1 MCPSALNSRH
11 TLLIRAL
18 QMPCK
23 TVVFSGDSVFLTALN
38 FRQCAGR
45 AGRRG
50 FDILGNVIFHGI
62 HYEKACRLL
71 SSRLPDLNG
80 HFPITT
86 TLVLRLF
93 SLLYDSKNSTY
104 AQRAINSLLS
114 QPRLYLGGESFK
126 DQVLHHVR
134 FSIEYLRRQ
143 QLLGPSG
150 EPLNFT
156 SCVSHL
162 YFTENSAFAFHTLLK
177 GGYFHALCGDV
188 NIKPLMTIRQLML
201 VMAHLFGRRPCRQSD
216 IEFREKIVKKSSSI
230 VFLPE
235 LPRKAKEILQRH
247 NQETLETFITY
258 VLTFAKQHVTGE
270 DCTLPLTGVK
280 LGGSNRATIN
290 VLNSLPP
297 TAARSHFVAL
307 SGHSDTFTS
316 ISDLCSSTR
325 SGIFLEKAVIPQIDI
340 PSPVPLNAY
349 LYDFFMHGAV
359 RPLEIAN
366 GIGRGDVW
374 FLLNDFSLVLATVV
388 TSLESFLKVVPMD
401 ESEMMNLSG
410 QGDVM
415 EADAGD
421 EEGSNAPSEKSS
433 HIAAAKIAEPVLKVK
448 KKKVVK
454 DSWDASDSDDDE
466 TTSTAREK
474 SMSTARTSDSLL
486 GSDDYSSSGGSS
498 EDDGLM
504 NVLTAFRMLKAE
516 FDEKFR
522 AMWA

>member
-1 MCPSALNSRH
+1 
-11 TLLIRAL
+11 
-18 QMPCK
+18 MPCK

-62 HYEKACRLL
+62 PYEKACRLL

-93 SLLYDSKNSTY
+93 SLLYDSKSSTY

-143 QLLGPSG
+143 QLLGPTG

-177 GGYFHALCGDV
+177 GGYFHALCSDI
-188 NIKPLMTIRQLML
+188 NAKPQMTLRQLML

-216 IEFREKIVKKSSSI
+216 FESKEELVKRSSSI

-235 LPRKAKEILQRH
+235 LPRKATEILQRH
-247 NQETLETFITY
+247 NQETLEIFIAY
-258 VLTFAKQHVTGE
+258 VKTFAKQHVTGE
-270 DCTLPLTGVK
+270 DRMLPLTGLQV
-280 LGGSNRATIN
+280 GGLNGDTVN
-290 VLNSLPP
+290 TLNSLPP

-307 SGHSDTFTS
+307 SGHSDRFTS

-359 RPLEIAN
+359 KPLEIAN
-366 GIGRGDVW
+366 GIGKGDVW

-388 TSLESFLKVVPMD
+388 TSLENFLKLTPTD
-401 ESEMMNLSG
+401 ETDMINLSG

-415 EADAGD
+415 EEDAGG
-421 EEGSNAPSEKSS
+421 EEDSNAPSEKSS
-433 HIAAAKIAEPVLKVK
+433 RIATTKAPEPGLQAK
-448 KKKVVK
+448 KKKIVK
-454 DSWDASDSDDDE
+454 DAWDASDSDDE
-466 TTSTAREK
+466 TDITSPEETA
-474 SMSTARTSDSLL
+474 STARTAESLL
-486 GSDDYSSSGGSS
+486 GSDDNSSSGGSS
-498 EDDGLM
+498 SEDGLM
-504 NVLTAFRMLKAE
+504 NVLTAFRLLKTE
-516 FDEKFR
+516 FDEKFK

>member
-1 MCPSALNSRH
+1 MFALK
-11 TLLIRAL
+11 
-18 QMPCK
+18 MPCK

-62 HYEKACRLL
+62 PYEKACRLL

-177 GGYFHALCGDV
+177 GGYFHALCADINV
-188 NIKPLMTIRQLML
+188 KPQMTLRQLML

-216 IEFREKIVKKSSSI
+216 IEFLEKIVKKSSSI

-235 LPRKAKEILQRH
+235 LPRRAKEILQRH

-258 VLTFAKQHVTGE
+258 VKTFAMQHVTGE
-270 DCTLPLTGVK
+270 DRTLPLTGVQV
-280 LGGSNRATIN
+280 GGSNRTAIN

-307 SGHSDTFTS
+307 SGHSDTFIS

-359 RPLEIAN
+359 KPLEVAN
-366 GIGRGDVW
+366 GIGKGDVW

-388 TSLESFLKVVPMD
+388 TSLENFLKVVPVD
-401 ESEMMNLSG
+401 ESEMINLSG

-415 EADAGD
+415 EADVGD
-421 EEGSNAPSEKSS
+421 EEESNAPSEKSS
-433 HIAAAKIAEPVLKVK
+433 KIATAKAPEPVLKAK

-454 DSWDASDSDDDE
+454 DSWDASDSDDE
-466 TTSTAREK
+466 TVFTSPEEAA
-474 SMSTARTSDSLL
+474 STARTSESLL
-486 GSDDYSSSGGSS
+486 GSDDYSSSVGSSS
-498 EDDGLM
+498 EDGLL
-504 NVLTAFRMLKAE
+504 NVLAAFRMLKAE
-516 FDEKFR
+516 FDEKFK